1 MKEAWCLVTSLA
13 DGTADEIVQLHSR
26 RFDIEHTFRD
36 QKDWR
41 FGLALDHM
49 TLGTPD
55 RRDRMLL
62 VLALATM
69 FSVIVGAAGERL
81 GLDRT
86 LRANTETRK
95 RTHSLLR
102 QGHEYMAGVARAVIV
117 DVRRTF
123 HLLWRDLRATDRIYA
138 LL

>member
-1 MKEAWCLVTSLA
+1 MKESWCLVTSLA
-13 DGTADEIVQLHSR
+13 DGTAEEIVQLYSR

-36 QKDWR
+36 QKDWS

-69 FSVIVGAAGERL
+69 FSVIVGAAGERI

-86 LRANTETRK
+86 LRANTETRT
-95 RTHSLLR
+95 RSLAAASR
-102 QGHEYMAGVARAVIV
+102 PRVHGWRGSRSHRRCPPNVPCAVA
-117 DVRRTF
+117 
-123 HLLWRDLRATDRIYA
+123 
-138 LL
+138 